1 MTNNFIKTS
10 DADIAKQLRA
20 AGFPELPREGKLFVF
35 INQPEHKA
43 CFDDSD
49 VVYTN
54 QICV

>member
-1 MTNNFIKTS
+1 MMNNFIKTS

-20 AGFPELPREGKLFVF
+20 AGFQELPREGKLFVF
-35 INQPEHKA
+35 VNQPAHEA
-43 CFDDSD
+43 CFDDSG